1 MTLLALGAMNAIWQQ
16 VVVYAILAVAG
27 AIAVWSGISAWRA
40 IRRGECGHCPGC
52 SGEPEDVSSAPANA
66 KERLVF
72 LPTDD
77 LRRSA
82 ARGKQERISKL

>member
-1 MTLLALGAMNAIWQQ
+1 MGQIWQQ

-27 AIAVWSGISAWRA
+27 VIAVWWGISAWRA

-52 SGEPEDVSSAPANA
+52 NGQPVDASSASPDA

-82 ARGKQERISKL
+82 ARGKQKRLSQL

>member
-1 MTLLALGAMNAIWQQ
+1 MWQQ
-16 VVVYAILAVAG
+16 VVVYAILVVAG
-27 AIAVWSGISAWRA
+27 AITVWSGISAWRA

-52 SGEPEDVSSAPANA
+52 NGEPADASSVPTNA

-72 LPTDD
+72 LPADD

-82 ARGKQERISKL
+82 ARGQRNRLSGLQ